1 MLDNFI
7 FRRTSDLFYGD
18 NVWNKLTDEAHRAKT
33 LPVDMSINEIVNS
46 WITKDRLPVVTIT
59 RDYDSRTAVASQK
72 VYLRERPHDVPEQ
85 DKMLW
90 WIPLIL
96 VKQDHLVFNNA
107 TPFAWLAKKREVTI
121 KDMPASDQF
130 VIVNPEEIGPFPV
143 NYDTRNWN
151 LLATFL
157 QTKEGR
163 EQIPIYTRLYKSKF
177 VVFDSSLVF
186 GTYFAGPS
194 SSMTPGI
201 LHTPVTLALPLPST
215 LRCS

>member
-1 MLDNFI
+1 ME
-7 FRRTSDLFYGD
+7 
-18 NVWNKLTDEAHRAKT
+18 DEAHRAKT
-33 LPVDMSINEIVNS
+33 LPMDMSVKEIVDS

-59 RDYDSRTAVASQK
+59 RDYNSRTAAASQK

-96 VKQDHLVFNNA
+96 VKQDNLKFDNT
-107 TPFAWLAKKREVTI
+107 TPFVWLAKKREVTMEG
-121 KDMPASDQF
+121 MPAADQF

-143 NYDTRNWN
+143 NYDATNWN

-163 EQIPIYTRLYKSKF
+163 EQIPIYTRF
-177 VVFDSSLVF
+177 
-186 GTYFAGPS
+186 
-194 SSMTPGI
+194 
-201 LHTPVTLALPLPST
+201 
-215 LRCS
+215 